1 MGLFNFIETF
11 FFISLGIT
19 FVLILL
25 LVYHFK
31 QRLSS
36 LEQKC
41 DTMFEIINNVVQEI
55 TIVRGATNRIMQG
68 FMTGPFPMSGSEPNS
83 VPYSSTA
90 SQVDTIQL
98 SEAVDDDDDDD
109 EGDDDDDDDDDDDEG
124 DDDDD
129 DDEGDE
135 VENDPIDNEVVD
147 LEIID
152 EEKMDNEIEQ
162 MSKEEIMSIV
172 ENLDKEL
179 ESTPIEHDIES
190 TLEPMEESASEPMEE
205 SAAEPIESTD
215 YKNMN
220 LLTLKNLAVAKGL
233 VANASKMKKNDLLKL
248 LGETI

>member
-31 QRLSS
+31 QRLST

-68 FMTGPFPMSGSEPNS
+68 FMSGPVSGIGPSPGPVPM
-83 VPYSSTA
+83 T
-90 SQVDTIQL
+90 SQLDTIQL
-98 SEAVDDDDDDD
+98 SEAVEEDESDDDNESDEEEDDNDSEHD
-109 EGDDDDDDDDDDDEG
+109 EIAE
-124 DDDDD
+124 
-129 DDEGDE
+129 EL
-135 VENDPIDNEVVD
+135 IDNEVVD
-147 LEIID
+147 LEIMD
-152 EEKMDNEIEQ
+152 EENTNNEIEQ
-162 MSKEEIMSIV
+162 MSKEEIMRIV

-179 ESTPIEHDIES
+179 ESTPINFAEYTFHDPDNELI
-190 TLEPMEESASEPMEE
+190 EESIEPIEMITD
-205 SAAEPIESTD
+205 EPIESATD

-220 LLTLKNLAVAKGL
+220 LLTLKNLALSKGL
-233 VANASKMKKNDLLKL
+233 VTNPSKMKKNELLKL

>member
-98 SEAVDDDDDDD
+98 SEAVDDDDDDN
-109 EGDDDDDDDDDDDEG
+109 DDDDDDDDEG
-124 DDDDD
+124 DDDDDDDDEGD

-147 LEIID
+147 LEITD
-152 EEKMDNEIEQ
+152 EEKMNNEIEQ

-190 TLEPMEESASEPMEE
+190 TLEPMEESASEP
-205 SAAEPIESTD
+205 IESTD